1 MLSHLAK
8 LIFRMAGWHVEMTTE
23 RLPKCVICI
32 APHTSNWDFI
42 IGHLVYMAI
51 YKDQR
56 PHFLMKKE
64 WFVFPLKYLFKA
76 MGGIPVD
83 RSRHSS
89 LTEQL
94 AIEISKHKI
103 FRMALTPEGTRKP
116 VKEWKKGF
124 YYMAKGAGVPLQLAF
139 IDGERKTAG
148 IALTLNLSDNEADDL
163 GKIKKFYST
172 VSPLKKGNFC
182 LPENF

>member
-8 LIFRMAGWHVEMTTE
+8 LILRMTGWHVEMTTE

-94 AIEISKHKI
+94 AVEISKHRI
-103 FRMALTPEGTRKP
+103 FRMALTRRNEKTRQKMEKRLLLYGEGRRRSAA
-116 VKEWKKGF
+116 VGV
-124 YYMAKGAGVPLQLAF
+124 YRRRAKNRRNSAHTEPFWQ
-139 IDGERKTAG
+139 
-148 IALTLNLSDNEADDL
+148 
-163 GKIKKFYST
+163 
-172 VSPLKKGNFC
+172 
-182 LPENF
+182 